1 MGFQETYTRSQK
13 LCAEYHR
20 ERRGRHVRPCKQ
32 SKRGSIISSTALTRI
47 APTVHPRSK
56 MLFCFLVLLSEKKKR
71 QFAFSGSK
79 QLLVVGGVVFFSYFF
94 FYNII
99 IVKGSVIVLNKEV
112 DNGVGRFFI
121 FFFSF

>member
-56 MLFCFLVLLSEKKKR
+56 MLFCFLAFGEKKKAICIFR
-71 QFAFSGSK
+71 K
-79 QLLVVGGVVFFSYFF
+79 QTVIGCWWGCFLFLLF
-94 FYNII
+94 FYNIII

-121 FFFSF
+121 FIFSF